1 MENRYIGPL
10 HESVCTTVTDLWND
24 SCSILE
30 LEEAIRQ
37 GAVGATTNPVIVCD
51 VLKKEMPLWNG
62 RIREIVA
69 AFPEGTEEDITWQ
82 LIEEMAVKG
91 AELLLPVFKREYGRK
106 GRLSIQT
113 NAKYY
118 KNWKLMVEQALGFNK
133 LAPNMQVKIPATE
146 AGIKAIEEVTFAG
159 VNINATVSFTIPQA
173 IATAEAVE
181 RGLRRRDALGL
192 PTKDMTPVC
201 TLMIGRLDDWLKVI
215 AQRDGIT
222 IEPAFMDWAGIA
234 VLKKAYGIYKERGYR
249 TRLLSAAFRHTGHW
263 SETIGG
269 DIVMTIP
276 YAWQQKFNASDIK
289 PESRMGIPVDPAII
303 RELSAKFMDFSRAYA
318 EDGMTLQDFDTF
330 GATVRTL
337 RSFIASY
344 DSLLLIIREFMLP
357 DPSGLVKK

>member
-1 MENRYIGPL
+1 MKNRYVGPL

-24 SCSILE
+24 SCSIHE
-30 LEEAIRQ
+30 LEDAIRQ
-37 GAVGATTNPVIVCD
+37 GAVGATTNPVIVVD
-51 VLKKEMPLWNG
+51 VLKKEMPLWEG

-69 AFPEGTEEDITWQ
+69 SMPEGTEEDVTWQ

-91 AELLLPVFKREYGRK
+91 AELLMPVFEREHGRK

-118 KNWKLMVEQALGFNK
+118 RNWRMMVEQAIGFNR
-133 LAPNMQVKIPATE
+133 LAPNMQVKMPATG

-159 VNINATVSFTIPQA
+159 VNINATVSFTLPQA
-173 IATAEAVE
+173 VAVAEAVE
-181 RGLRRRDALGL
+181 RGLRRREALGL
-192 PTKDMTPVC
+192 PTADMSPVC
-201 TLMIGRLDDWLKVI
+201 TLMIGRLDDWLKVV
-215 AQRDGIT
+215 AKKDGIS
-222 IEPAFMDWAGIA
+222 IPSAFMDWAGIA
-234 VLKKAYGIYKERGYR
+234 VLKKAYRIYKERGYR
-249 TRLLSAAFRHTGHW
+249 TRLLSAAFRHAGHW

-276 YAWQQKFNASDIK
+276 HAWQQKFNATDIK
-289 PESRMGIPVDPAII
+289 PVSRMDNPVDPDII
-303 RELSAKFMDFSRAYA
+303 AALREKFSDFRRAYD
-318 EDGMTLQDFDTF
+318 EDGLTLQEFDSY

-357 DPSGLVKK
+357 DPDKVQG